1 MSIRIEELNDMDFSD
16 VAEGELEPVHPGK
29 ILLEDFLQPM
39 GITQYRVA
47 KEIGVQ
53 QRRISE
59 IVKGTRAI
67 TPDTGLRLSRFF
79 GVNDGFWVGCRR
91 ITIWR
96 SPENP
101 SRMSCPIFVQLAV
114 FDYCLLVLLLKKQSN
129 IGQNGGQEKNS
140 CSWRRRP
147 VHL

>member
-1 MSIRIEELNDMDFSD
+1 MSIRIEELSDMDFSD

-29 ILLEDFLQPM
+29 ILLEDFLRPM

-59 IVKGTRAI
+59 IIKGTRAI

-79 GVNDGFWVGCRR
+79 GVNDGFWIGLQADYDMALTRKSLKDV
-91 ITIWR
+91 
-96 SPENP
+96 
-101 SRMSCPIFVQLAV
+101 LA
-114 FDYCLLVLLLKKQSN
+114 N
-129 IGQNGGQEKNS
+129 I
-140 CSWRRRP
+140 RP
-147 VHL
+147 VGSF

>member
-1 MSIRIEELNDMDFSD
+1 MSIRIEELSDMDFSD

-59 IVKGTRAI
+59 IVMGTRAI

-79 GVNDGFWVGCRR
+79 GVNDGFWIGLQADYDMALTRKSLRDV
-91 ITIWR
+91 
-96 SPENP
+96 
-101 SRMSCPIFVQLAV
+101 LA
-114 FDYCLLVLLLKKQSN
+114 N
-129 IGQNGGQEKNS
+129 I
-140 CSWRRRP
+140 RP
-147 VHL
+147 VGSF

>member
-59 IVKGTRAI
+59 IVMGTRAI

-79 GVNDGFWVGCRR
+79 GVNDGFWIGLQADYDMALTRKSLRDV
-91 ITIWR
+91 
-96 SPENP
+96 
-101 SRMSCPIFVQLAV
+101 LA
-114 FDYCLLVLLLKKQSN
+114 N
-129 IGQNGGQEKNS
+129 I
-140 CSWRRRP
+140 RP
-147 VHL
+147 VGSF

>member
-1 MSIRIEELNDMDFSD
+1 MSIRIEELSDMDFSD

-79 GVNDGFWVGCRR
+79 GVNDGFWIGLQADYDMALTRKSLRDV
-91 ITIWR
+91 
-96 SPENP
+96 
-101 SRMSCPIFVQLAV
+101 LA
-114 FDYCLLVLLLKKQSN
+114 N
-129 IGQNGGQEKNS
+129 I
-140 CSWRRRP
+140 RP
-147 VHL
+147 VGSF